1 MDIAA
6 AIADVLRSDLTSGTA
21 SSWVAAYPNTFSA
34 GASSVPIWMYQSLR
48 DIWATGVSGGITDQV
63 WQEEYIVSR
72 FGLGESRPKTI
83 DIAAIR
89 TLDQADFPNGF
100 PQSNSIAAEATEI
113 RIYLKYPDAVPE
125 SAAEMLFNAEMRIRR
140 LIDYNMRVNTF
151 GNRMFPMPSPPFT
164 GDTKVYW
171 QGFASN
177 DIKSTQIIYYAFY
190 TQLTLRKPADDPV
203 T

>member
-1 MDIAA
+1 MDIAG
-6 AIADVLRSDLTSGTA
+6 AIADVLRNDIISGTA
-21 SSWVAAYPNTFSA
+21 SSWVAAYPTTFNA
-34 GASSVPIWMYQSLR
+34 GASSVPIWMYQSLK
-48 DIWATGVSGGITDQV
+48 DIWAVGVAGGITTTQ

-72 FGLGESRPKTI
+72 FGLGESLPKTI
-83 DIAAIR
+83 DVAAIR
-89 TLDQADFPNGF
+89 TLDQADFPKNF
-100 PQSNSIAAEATEI
+100 PQSNSIAAEATDV

-125 SAAEMLFNAEMRIRR
+125 VASEMLFNAEMRIRR
-140 LIDYNMRVNTF
+140 LVDYNMRVNTF

-164 GDTKVYW
+164 GDTKIYW

-190 TQLTLRKPADDPV
+190 TQLALRKPSDDPV